1 MCGSS
6 SVDAYSTIINIDV
19 QQIALKGQVV
29 TTHKVVLKYV
39 AWYAIDGHDD
49 DPLWIT
55 EIGSPAGGA
64 EVNVISNPPSTV

>member
-6 SVDAYSTIINIDV
+6 SVDAYSTIINIDI

-39 AWYAIDGHDD
+39 A
-49 DPLWIT
+49 
-55 EIGSPAGGA
+55 
-64 EVNVISNPPSTV
+64 